1 MNTLK
6 FHVFALAAT
15 FGIVWGAAVLLLGLA
30 ASLLGWGVPMVRL
43 LGTVYLGYEPDL
55 PGTLIG
61 TAWAAQKAKVTVT
74 PRVDE
79 DTLAMNIKPVG
90 GR

>member
-1 MNTLK
+1 M
-6 FHVFALAAT
+6 
-15 FGIVWGAAVLLLGLA
+15 I
-30 ASLLGWGVPMVRL
+30 
-43 LGTVYLGYEPDL
+43 
-55 PGTLIG
+55 IG

-79 DTLAMNIKPVG
+79 DTLAMNIKPAG